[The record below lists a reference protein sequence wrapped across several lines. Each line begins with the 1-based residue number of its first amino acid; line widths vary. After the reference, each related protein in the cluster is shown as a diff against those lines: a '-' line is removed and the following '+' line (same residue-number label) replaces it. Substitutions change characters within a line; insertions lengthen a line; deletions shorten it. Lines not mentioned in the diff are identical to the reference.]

1 MGGRRFRQ
9 ALLGRQLRS
18 RAGVWLDNTVRRGQD
33 IGVDRAS
40 PVAPHRATPAELK
53 AQLEASRVDAPFLI
67 YRDGANVQ
75 RIIPLS
81 STLERMTVG
90 RRVSNDVP
98 LEWDIQVSRVHA
110 ALERLGDDWTVS
122 DDGLSSNGT
131 FVNGVR
137 IRGRRRL
144 RDGDELKVGTTV
156 IAFRAPAR
164 GASGMTFVPEHH
176 AAAPHLGESQ
186 RAVLVALARPY
197 KDSSGFATP
206 ARNKDIAAEVV
217 LTVNGVKSIMRAL
230 FQKFAVEDLPQNEKR
245 ARLVERA
252 LQIGA
257 ISSDD
262 L

>member
-1 MGGRRFRQ
+1 M
-9 ALLGRQLRS
+9 
-18 RAGVWLDNTVRRGQD
+18 
-33 IGVDRAS
+33 GVDPAS
-40 PVAPHRATPAELK
+40 PIARHRATPAELQ
-53 AQLEASRVDAPFLI
+53 AQLEAARRDTPFLI
-67 YRDGANVQ
+67 YRDGANIQ
-75 RIIPLS
+75 RLVDLRGGPERL
-81 STLERMTVG
+81 TLG
-90 RRVSNDVP
+90 RRASNDVP
-98 LEWDIQVSRVHA
+98 LDWDIQVSRVHA
-110 ALERLGDDWTVS
+110 ELVRLGDDWAVS

-164 GASGMTFVPEHH
+164 GASGTTFVPEQIE
-176 AAAPHLGESQ
+176 AAPRLSESQ

-206 ARNKDIAAEVV
+206 ATNKDIAADVV

-230 FQKFAVEDLPQNEKR
+230 FQKFGVEQLPQNEKR

-257 ISSDD
+257 ISVDD

>member
-1 MGGRRFRQ
+1 
-9 ALLGRQLRS
+9 
-18 RAGVWLDNTVRRGQD
+18 
-33 IGVDRAS
+33 VDRAS

-53 AQLEASRVDAPFLI
+53 AQLQAARRNSPFLI
-67 YRDGANVQ
+67 YRDGADVQ
-75 RIIPLS
+75 RIIHLS
-81 STLERMTVG
+81 GGLERITVG
-90 RRVSNDVP
+90 RRASNDVP

-110 ALERLGDDWTVS
+110 ELERLGDDWAVG

-144 RDGDELKVGTTV
+144 YDGDELKVGTTV

-164 GASGMTFVPEHH
+164 GASGTTFVPEPSGT
-176 AAAPHLGESQ
+176 APHLGESQ

-197 KDSSGFATP
+197 KHSSGFATP
-206 ARNKDIAAEVV
+206 ASNKDIAAEVV
-217 LTVNGVKSIMRAL
+217 LTINGVKSIMRAL

-252 LQIGA
+252 LQTGA
-257 ISSDD
+257 ISNDD

>member
-1 MGGRRFRQ
+1 MAIVGRSGLPAHSAPR
-9 ALLGRQLRS
+9 
-18 RAGVWLDNTVRRGQD
+18 LDSLASRGQD

-53 AQLEASRVDAPFLI
+53 AQIEAVRQDTPFLI

-75 RIIPLS
+75 RIIHLS
-81 STLERMTVG
+81 PALERMTVG
-90 RRVSNDVP
+90 RRASNDVP
-98 LEWDIQVSRVHA
+98 LDWDIQVSRVHA
-110 ALERLGDDWTVS
+110 ELERLGDDWAVS

-131 FVNGVR
+131 FVNGER

-144 RDGDELKVGTTV
+144 RDGDELRVGMTV

-164 GASGMTFVPEHH
+164 GASGTTFVPVQRE
-176 AAAPHLGESQ
+176 AAPHLGESQ

-197 KDSSGFATP
+197 KHASGFATP
-206 ARNKDIAAEVV
+206 ATNKDIAAEVL

-230 FQKFAVEDLPQNEKR
+230 FQKFAVEQLPQNEKR
-245 ARLVERA
+245 ARLVQRA
-252 LQIGA
+252 FQTGA
-257 ISSDD
+257 ISEDD